1 MKVITIVKAV
11 GTILTIVLTLLEK
24 GVVSEVTKA
33 EVKAQKDEI

>member
-33 EVKAQKDEI
+33 EVKA